1 MRRVLTVLGVAALVV
16 LAGCSSGDKKEA
28 STATTTPVSVAP
40 SQPPPSFTGEGSQEF
55 CDLLRANVA
64 RLQEAASAIG
74 SDPEQAKQVLRDS
87 APAVRQAATIAPAE
101 IKADATVLADGYDR
115 LVATLDQGTPDYS
128 ALLQLQ
134 ASQNLVVYARD
145 VCKITV

>member
-1 MRRVLTVLGVAALVV
+1 MRRVLIVLGVAALVA
-16 LAGCSSGDKKEA
+16 LAGCSSGKKSDT
-28 STATTTPVSVAP
+28 STATTAVTVPP

-55 CDLLRANVA
+55 CDLLRSNVT
-64 RLQEAASAIG
+64 RLQQAASAIG
-74 SDPEQAKQVLRDS
+74 SDPEQAKQLLRDS
-87 APAVRQAATIAPAE
+87 APAVRQAAAVAPAE